1 MFRPRHIA
9 LLVLLLTVLLSAD
22 DKKKQRQLYFKPDQ
36 TADLE
41 PAKVITAKQEC
52 ENWALAAGLET
63 LFKRE
68 GVAFDQKYWVTRL
81 SGAEICRQELP
92 SPDDFAHAVSQDIV
106 LPDGRHVHL
115 EATLV
120 SGAPTDIDAIIAG
133 IKRQQL
139 TLLLWHGHPYYLTG
153 VTYDER
159 IGANGWRQFEIRELR
174 LADTFEKL
182 PAITFQ
188 KGRDNTDEID
198 GLVTASVT
206 QQ

>member
-1 MFRPRHIA
+1 MFRLRSIT
-9 LLVLLLTVLLSAD
+9 LLILLLTAFLSAD
-22 DKKKQRQLYFKPDQ
+22 DKKKQRMLYFKPEQ

-41 PAKVITAKQEC
+41 PAKVITAKQKC

-68 GVAFDQKYWVTRL
+68 GVVFDQNYWVTRL
-81 SGAEICRQELP
+81 SGAEVCHQELP
-92 SPDDFAHAVSQDIV
+92 SPEDFAHAVSQDVV
-106 LPDGRHVHL
+106 LSDGRHVHL

-139 TLLLWHGHPYYLTG
+139 ALLLWHGHPYYLTG

-159 IGANGWRQFEIRELR
+159 IGANGWRLFEVRELR

-182 PAITFQ
+182 PAATFQ
-188 KGRDNTDEID
+188 KGRGNADEIN
-198 GLVTASVT
+198 GVVTVT
-206 QQ
+206 VTPQ

>member
-1 MFRPRHIA
+1 MLRLRTIA
-9 LLVLLLTVLLSAD
+9 LLLLLLTALLSAD

-41 PAKVITAKQEC
+41 PGKVATAKQKC

-68 GVAFDQKYWVTRL
+68 GVALDQNYWVMRMSRSEL
-81 SGAEICRQELP
+81 CHQELP
-92 SPDDFAHAVSQDIV
+92 SADDVAHAVSQDIV

-115 EATLV
+115 EASLV
-120 SGAPTDIDAIIAG
+120 SGAPTDVDAIIAG

-139 TLLLWHGHPYYLTG
+139 ALLLWHGHPYYLTG

-159 IGANGWRQFEIRELR
+159 AGANGWRLFEIRELR
-174 LADTFEKL
+174 LADTYEKS
-182 PAITFQ
+182 PPTTFQ
-188 KGRDNTDEID
+188 KGRDNADEID
-198 GLVTASVT
+198 GLVTVSVT
-206 QQ
+206 PQ

>member
-1 MFRPRHIA
+1 MFRLRSIT
-9 LLVLLLTVLLSAD
+9 LLILLLTALLSAD
-22 DKKKQRQLYFKPDQ
+22 DKKKQRMLYFKPEQ

-41 PAKVITAKQEC
+41 PAKVITAKQKC
-52 ENWALAAGLET
+52 ENWALAGGLET

-68 GVAFDQKYWVTRL
+68 GVAFDQNYWVTRL
-81 SGAEICRQELP
+81 SGAEVCHQELP
-92 SPDDFAHAVSQDIV
+92 SPEDFAHAVSQDVV
-106 LPDGRHVHL
+106 LSDGRHVHL

-139 TLLLWHGHPYYLTG
+139 ALLLWHGHPYYLTG

-159 IGANGWRQFEIRELR
+159 IGANGWRLFEVRELR

-182 PAITFQ
+182 PAATFQ
-188 KGRDNTDEID
+188 KGRDNADEIN
-198 GLVTASVT
+198 GVVTVT
-206 QQ
+206 VTPQ

>member
-1 MFRPRHIA
+1 MSRLRSIT
-9 LLVLLLTVLLSAD
+9 LLILLLTALLSAD
-22 DKKKQRQLYFKPDQ
+22 DKKKQRVLYVKPEQ

-41 PAKVITAKQEC
+41 PAKVITAKQKC

-68 GVAFDQKYWVTRL
+68 GVAFDQNYWVTRL
-81 SGAEICRQELP
+81 SGAEVCHQELP
-92 SPDDFAHAVSQDIV
+92 SPDDFAHAVSQDVV
-106 LPDGRHVHL
+106 LSDGRHVHL

-139 TLLLWHGHPYYLTG
+139 ALLLWHGHPYYLTG

-159 IGANGWRQFEIRELR
+159 IGANGWRLFEVRELR

-182 PAITFQ
+182 PAATFQ
-188 KGRDNTDEID
+188 KGRDNADEIN
-198 GLVTASVT
+198 GLVTVSVT
-206 QQ
+206 PQ